1 MTHVHPRPDAPFQEK
16 ISCQSPAVS
25 PLQTSGNFL
34 SHLSE
39 LISQAAARLPTIRM
53 GTVIRPALIPAND
66 CTWTSML
73 QLQAILLAAEPAID
87 VIPNGASEEEP
98 AARRQHRFF
107 RGATPPLLPG
117 LMIR

>member
-25 PLQTSGNFL
+25 PSQTSGNFL

-53 GTVIRPALIPAND
+53 GTVIRPTLIPAND
-66 CTWTSML
+66 YTWTSML
-73 QLQAILLAAEPAID
+73 QLQAILLAAKLAID
-87 VIPNGASEEEP
+87 VISNGALKKDLQL
-98 AARRQHRFF
+98 ARQLRFHQ
-107 RGATPPLLPG
+107 ATPPLLPA
-117 LMIR
+117 LMI

>member
-1 MTHVHPRPDAPFQEK
+1 MTHVRPRPDAPFQEK

-25 PLQTSGNFL
+25 PSQTSGNFL

-53 GTVIRPALIPAND
+53 GTVIRPTLIPAND
-66 CTWTSML
+66 YTWTSML

-87 VIPNGASEEEP
+87 VIPNGASKEEP
-98 AARRQHRFF
+98 AARRQLRFHE
-107 RGATPPLLPG
+107 ATPLLLPAFV
-117 LMIR
+117 IR

>member
-1 MTHVHPRPDAPFQEK
+1 MTHVHPRPDARFQEK

-66 CTWTSML
+66 YTWTSML

-87 VIPNGASEEEP
+87 VIPNGASEEGPATRP
-98 AARRQHRFF
+98 AASFSPSKPHCCC
-107 RGATPPLLPG
+107 PLS
-117 LMIR
+117 